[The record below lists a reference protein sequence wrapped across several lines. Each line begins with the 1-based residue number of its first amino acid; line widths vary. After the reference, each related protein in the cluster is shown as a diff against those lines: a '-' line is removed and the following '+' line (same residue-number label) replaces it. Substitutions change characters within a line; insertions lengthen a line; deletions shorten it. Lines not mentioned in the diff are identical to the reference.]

1 MILYTDEKDT
11 MFTLDFFE
19 KLTNTVFNEIKYND
33 HIEISLLLTDDET
46 IQELNKNYRN
56 KDNPTD
62 VLSFPMDDDKILGD
76 IVISVDTAYKQ
87 ASEVDIDIERE
98 VAFLYIHGLL
108 HLLGYDHETSI
119 EDEKEMF
126 ELQER
131 ILKKLVDAGQVK

>member
-11 MFTLDFFE
+11 KFTLDFFE

-33 HIEISLLLTDDET
+33 HMEISLLLTDDET

-56 KDNPTD
+56 KDKPTD

-76 IVISVDTAYKQ
+76 IVISIDTAYKQ
-87 ASEVDIDIERE
+87 ASNVDIDIERE